1 MGADEEGKTGIK
13 AYIALIFA
21 IVFFSGL
28 CKTNQWYGVFDF
40 STLDGGFGTIVS
52 SVTQNDAGELV
63 VKKSNLRGIGGSGAK
78 DGFLFAFTLV
88 PTVMFALGILNIVE
102 AYGALRAACELLTP
116 LLRPLLG
123 LPGAAG
129 LALIASLQSADSG
142 ASITKD
148 LVATGHL
155 TDKEKAIF
163 TMFQFSAGA
172 TITNFLSSGAVLF
185 TFANDDG
192 TPVLPATIGLCLA
205 VIFVMKI
212 VGANMFRFYI
222 AIFDKKGA

>member
-1 MGADEEGKTGIK
+1 MGADAEGKTGVK

-28 CKTNQWYGVFDF
+28 CKTDRWYGVFDF
-40 STLDGGFGTIVS
+40 STLDGAFGTTVA
-52 SVTQNDAGELV
+52 SVVQNDEGGLT
-63 VKKSNLRGIGGSGAK
+63 VKKSNLRGAGGSGAK

-88 PTVMFALGILNIVE
+88 PTVMFALGVLNIVE
-102 AYGALRAACELLTP
+102 SYGALRAACQLLTP

-123 LPGAAG
+123 IPGAAG
-129 LALIASLQSADSG
+129 LALIASLQSTDSG

-155 TDKEKAIF
+155 TDKEKTIF

-185 TFANDDG
+185 TLVNEDG

-212 VGANMFRFYI
+212 VGANIFRFYI
-222 AIFDKKGA
+222 NLFATKGA